1 MITCQFEDGKEVN
14 LRHVTTGSIIKND
27 KNEVLITK
35 RAFGQLNANKYTLP
49 GGFLERD
56 EDSREGSLREIFE
69 ETGLR
74 CKILYLFHIVD
85 TPHRPKE
92 DRQNVEFRYVV
103 EIVGGRET
111 ITKEVTEFKWISE
124 ESLPPDE
131 EFAFDHRKTLV
142 KYFEYLRKPFPLP
155 IFNY

>member
-1 MITCQFEDGKEVN
+1 MIVCKFENGKETS

-27 KNEVLITK
+27 KNEVLISK
-35 RAFGQLNANKYTLP
+35 RAKGLINPGKFTLP

-56 EDSREGSLREIFE
+56 EDTKEGSLREVFE

-85 TPHRPKE
+85 TPLRPKE

-103 EIVGGRET
+103 EIIGE
-111 ITKEVTEFKWISE
+111 KEHLTEEVSELRWIDE
-124 ESLPPDE
+124 NSLPPDE

-142 KYFEYLRKPFPLP
+142 KYFDYLKEPFPLP
-155 IFNY
+155 IFN